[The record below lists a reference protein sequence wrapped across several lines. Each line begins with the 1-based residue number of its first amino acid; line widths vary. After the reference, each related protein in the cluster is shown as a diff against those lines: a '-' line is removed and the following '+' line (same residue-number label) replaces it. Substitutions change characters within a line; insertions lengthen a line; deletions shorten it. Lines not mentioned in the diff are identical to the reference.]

1 MGLNLDQIPT
11 LRGSMMSLTA
21 ALGSVG
27 TVVILGLG
35 GVLLIQYGWAVMGLF
50 TGVFGLLAG
59 VIVFL
64 LVKE

>member
-1 MGLNLDQIPT
+1 
-11 LRGSMMSLTA
+11 MSLTA

-27 TVVILGLG
+27 TVVILGLS
-35 GVLLIQYGWAVMGLF
+35 GVLLIRYGWAAMGLF

-59 VIVFL
+59 VIFFL

>member
-1 MGLNLDQIPT
+1 MGLNLDQVPT

-27 TVVILGLG
+27 TVVILGLS
-35 GVLLIQYGWAVMGLF
+35 GVLLIRYGWAAMGLF

-59 VIVFL
+59 VIFFL